1 MKKMKI
7 LASLGLSL
15 AIAFVG
21 VNPSVY
27 AAETKPTTEVITET
41 SDIYSKEGDLIG
53 SVAKTHTVKIIEA
66 TEGLTTT
73 VTTTRD
79 FTLLPEYENVESYKT
94 IFQDDS
100 TTSEIFYDNL
110 NHKILVNDEE
120 LNIGDLNAVTNPL
133 ITPLQDT
140 GGITWLSHYYSTND
154 LSSYVFTGYQSMNY
168 NWIGNNNSH
177 GEPEGAHVY
186 KSGIKPSNTWFPTTK
201 NAVDLFSHSYADF
214 RQAQYVMYAEAVASG
229 WTGAIL
235 LWTGWGWVAAGAPV
249 AVLAGI
255 TINSF
260 NTAKNDMQKAYTYMV
275 KL

>member
-79 FTLLPEYENVESYKT
+79 FTLLPEYENVESY
-94 IFQDDS
+94 
-100 TTSEIFYDNL
+100 
-110 NHKILVNDEE
+110 
-120 LNIGDLNAVTNPL
+120 
-133 ITPLQDT
+133 
-140 GGITWLSHYYSTND
+140 
-154 LSSYVFTGYQSMNY
+154 
-168 NWIGNNNSH
+168 
-177 GEPEGAHVY
+177 
-186 KSGIKPSNTWFPTTK
+186 
-201 NAVDLFSHSYADF
+201 
-214 RQAQYVMYAEAVASG
+214 
-229 WTGAIL
+229 
-235 LWTGWGWVAAGAPV
+235 
-249 AVLAGI
+249 
-255 TINSF
+255 
-260 NTAKNDMQKAYTYMV
+260 
-275 KL
+275 